1 MVCCRWRTPSKPLQ
15 ALGQSP
21 LQSRKESG
29 PGYTAVPLCWP
40 PKDEGTGIMVYL
52 KWNLML
58 IVKEIW
64 RNPKVQNCRYETY
77 FFFHILL
84 VTRPDQIRQQG
95 NIVPLDGEATH
106 TFIVGDDT
114 LHLWRWLWLI
124 LGITCNPVHSLKVT
138 FELSNSHWSSLN
150 LSDHQNSLISS
161 ENSWLYQISSFV
173 PGAWKKC
180 QWGWQKY
187 THRYWASLVE
197 MQDIPG
203 HS

>member
-1 MVCCRWRTPSKPLQ
+1 MSGTSAGVAETAEGWLSTVLQ
-15 ALGQSP
+15 
-21 LQSRKESG
+21 
-29 PGYTAVPLCWP
+29 TAVLSFFTAWRVVRLLPWHLTF
-40 PKDEGTGIMVYL
+40 KKEETEAARSL
-52 KWNLML
+52 KVWA
-58 IVKEIW
+58 KKTQ
-64 RNPKVQNCRYETY
+64 KVI